1 MVNVEEEENV
11 WPGYSTAV
19 GGEEETS
26 ESDVDSED
34 EQHMVAGDTETE
46 PEPETEGDI
55 ITEGSATSETPEVPI
70 IEREES
76 EDEFS
81 EEDQEGGFEDD
92 EDSDEDSEEEL
103 HGGFQHDLST
113 ILGSIFIDP
122 ATSKNIAQILTDI
135 SKTLDKLSKKK

>member
-1 MVNVEEEENV
+1 MVNVEEENI
-11 WPGYSTAV
+11 WPEYSTAV

-34 EQHMVAGDTETE
+34 EQHIVAGDTET
-46 PEPETEGDI
+46 EPETEGDI
-55 ITEGSATSETPEVPI
+55 ITEGSETSETPKVPT
-70 IEREES
+70 IEREAS

-92 EDSDEDSEEEL
+92 EDDEDDEDSEEGL
-103 HGGFQHDLST
+103 YGGFQHDLST